1 MELNKTIGNL
11 KPMST
16 FTVFII
22 LSHSLAVVTYMLF
35 LSVLHSVVLG
45 FIATKRSTRNE
56 LCPGLWDKLFVMPPT
71 AKHML
76 VPASDYTKRCKSS
89 SAIKGRINPK

>member
-16 FTVFII
+16 FTGSIV
-22 LSHSLAVVTYMLF
+22 LSLSLAVVTYVLF

-45 FIATKRSTRNE
+45 FI
-56 LCPGLWDKLFVMPPT
+56 
-71 AKHML
+71 
-76 VPASDYTKRCKSS
+76 
-89 SAIKGRINPK
+89 